1 MPLQNGKQ
9 QFLTEKKYQLSQRQI
24 AAFRQRL
31 IDENASVLVANPQL
45 ADVLNGMVNNML
57 GALEAEADAAAPPDN
72 GLAGLIGIGPDAG
85 TDLGQA
91 RVTPSVKPYD
101 EQMTAERGSA
111 MADFYYVHQAGE
123 MAGTFRAVMTLQEL
137 FKGGV
142 VRLSDGPGAYRLYQF
157 DRKQVL
163 RYTQQERLQAYLR
176 AFGYRAPVHG
186 MPPGATVPPARWASP
201 NTEFHGLFNAFVAEV
216 ARFFRDKRISEVVR
230 DRANDPS
237 FGSIA
242 TVRRAGLD
250 LRYNLKNFSY
260 GHLSVLRVET
270 LQLLEEAFEILQA
283 EDVRAL
289 FGAETAWD
297 VVEDVLRRYHK
308 EQINV
313 SPRSRM
319 AVAGRDILRWL
330 SQPFILTAT
339 RAQFEALAQ
348 DIADAAEEWLASAQT
363 VGVAVAVPDAV
374 RGAGGPRGT
383 RALTAG

>member
-1 MPLQNGKQ
+1 MPQQNGKPGY
-9 QFLTEKKYQLSQRQI
+9 LTERTYQLSQKRI
-24 AAFRQRL
+24 ALAREKL
-31 IDENASVLVANPQL
+31 MEEHASLLVSNPQL
-45 ADVLNGMVNNML
+45 ADMLNGMVDTMVR
-57 GALEAEADAAAPPDN
+57 ALETAADAGGPADN
-72 GLAGLIGIGPDAG
+72 GLAGLIGLGPDAA
-85 TDLGQA
+85 TEMGQT
-91 RVTPSVKPYD
+91 RVAPSVKPYD
-101 EQMTAERGSA
+101 DLMAAERGSA
-111 MADFYYVHQAGE
+111 MADLYYVHQAGE

-142 VRLSDGPGAYRLYQF
+142 VRLSDGPGAYRLYQY

-163 RYTQQERLQAYLR
+163 RYTQSERLQAYLR

-186 MPPGATVPPARWASP
+186 APSGAAVPPARWASP
-201 NTEFHGLFNAFVAEV
+201 NAEFHPLFNTFVAEV

-230 DRANDPS
+230 QSANDPS

-250 LRYNLKNFSY
+250 LRYNVKNYSY

-270 LQLLEEAFEILQA
+270 LQLLEEAFDILQS
-283 EDVRAL
+283 EDVRSL
-289 FGAETAWD
+289 FGADTAWD

-308 EQINV
+308 EQVNV

-330 SQPFILTAT
+330 SQPHILTAT

-348 DIADAAEEWLASAQT
+348 NIAEAAEDWLASAQT
-363 VGVAVAVPDAV
+363 VGVAVAALDPG
-374 RGAGGPRGT
+374 RGPVMRGT
-383 RALTAG
+383 RVLTAG